1 MTPTPHLANPSRNP
15 RVSPKPMLDRT
26 RLPNRKRRRRPYLH
40 QKVEGNN
47 PGKIVYAAAEPEVVE
62 AGAGRKLVRVDR
74 SHRLRRQSPVLQ
86 RCPSPLPMLLR

>member
-1 MTPTPHLANPSRNP
+1 
-15 RVSPKPMLDRT
+15 MLDRT